1 MSDIEEAIFDVSIE
15 SVATPEVSTEPNPSQ
30 TEQSPIQIGSP
41 IISSRRNDATQLMTP
56 PTQIPRRIQQTTSKQ
71 MDKNVVQKGKSLP
84 SFRYQF
90 SDSSSNSSSGS
101 KRSMP
106 DLEDAPNSVTFATYA
121 IFLKLINTIIIQLRI
136 EKIKNLNNRN
146 YNERNK

>member
-15 SVATPEVSTEPNPSQ
+15 SVATPEVSTEPNPAQ

-56 PTQIPRRIQQTTSKQ
+56 PTQLPKRLQKTTSKQ
-71 MDKNVVQKGKSLP
+71 MDKNAVPKRSF
-84 SFRYQF
+84 STFRYQY

-101 KRSMP
+101 KRSIP
-106 DLEDAPNSVTFATYA
+106 DLEDAPNSVTFARYA